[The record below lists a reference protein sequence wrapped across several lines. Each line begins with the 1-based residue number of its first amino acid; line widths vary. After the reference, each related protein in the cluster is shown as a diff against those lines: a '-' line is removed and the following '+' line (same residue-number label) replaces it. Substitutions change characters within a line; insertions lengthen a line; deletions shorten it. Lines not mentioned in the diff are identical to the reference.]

1 MPRIALPGREELS
14 PEQQRV
20 HDGVVSG
27 PRGTIIGPLRA
38 AIHNPEL
45 AEKWS
50 ALGEVL
56 RFRTALPKRLNE
68 LAIITTARR
77 FCSQIEWWVHAR
89 AAAEAGL
96 PEAVIEAIRH
106 AEPPAFEDAADAEI
120 YAFTRALHHEGF
132 VPQPF
137 YDAVLARWGAR
148 GVVDLTALIGY
159 YTMVS
164 YTLNNHDI
172 PLPDGV
178 APPLAG
184 AGLTNLPEAAV

>member
-1 MPRIALPGREELS
+1 MARIPLPGRDELS
-14 PEQQRV
+14 PEQAAV
-20 HDGVVSG
+20 HDRVVAG

-45 AEKWS
+45 AAAWS

-68 LAIITTARR
+68 LAIILTARR
-77 FCSQIEWWVHAR
+77 FNSQIEWWVHAR

-96 PEAVIEAIRH
+96 PPAIIDAIRDGR
-106 AEPPAFEDAADAEI
+106 PPALDAAEAEVH
-120 YAFTRALHHEGF
+120 AFTRALHHDGQ
-132 VPQPF
+132 VPLPV
-137 YDAVLARWGAR
+137 YDAIVARWGAR

-164 YTLNNHDI
+164 YTLNAHEI

-178 APPLAG
+178 APPLDG
-184 AGLTNLPEAAV
+184 DTLTPLPEAAA

>member
-1 MPRIALPGREELS
+1 MPRIPLPGRDELS
-14 PEQQRV
+14 PDQQRV

-68 LAIITTARR
+68 LAIIITARR
-77 FCSQIEWWVHAR
+77 FGSQIEWWVHAR
-89 AAAEAGL
+89 AAADAGL
-96 PEAVIEAIRH
+96 PAAVIEAIRH
-106 AEPPAFEDAADAEI
+106 AAPPAFEDAADAEI
-120 YAFTRALHHEGF
+120 YAFTRALHHEGT
-132 VPQPF
+132 VPQPL
-137 YDAVLARWGAR
+137 YDAVLARWGTR

-172 PLPDGV
+172 PLPEGV
-178 APPLAG
+178 SPPLSG
-184 AGLTNLPEAAV
+184 TGLTTLPEAAT